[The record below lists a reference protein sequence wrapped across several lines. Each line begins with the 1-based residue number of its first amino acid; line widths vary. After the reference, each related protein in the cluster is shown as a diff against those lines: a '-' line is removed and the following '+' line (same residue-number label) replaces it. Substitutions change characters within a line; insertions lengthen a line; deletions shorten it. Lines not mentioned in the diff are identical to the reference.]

1 MDAMQRMREAKDNFV
16 SWWRKRMQLLRTM
29 AARVRSSIT
38 AKIAIGQAER
48 SVKRKTKQARKKRS
62 KKT

>member
-1 MDAMQRMREAKDNFV
+1 MNVMQRMREAKDNCV
-16 SWWRKRMQLLRTM
+16 SWWLKRMQLLRQM

-48 SVKRKTKQARKKRS
+48 SVKRKTKQARNNRR

>member
-1 MDAMQRMREAKDNFV
+1 MNVMQRMREAKDNCV
-16 SWWRKRMQLLRTM
+16 SWWSKRLQLLRKM

-48 SVKRKTKQARKKRS
+48 SVKRKTSKARKQRR